1 MLYTRPPRVGEAR
14 IDLWRK
20 VMSLCSSFGKCRV
33 VIGLFV
39 VLALSFTS
47 SPAFAQSDSNPKW
60 DLFVGYQWLHPGG
73 TVPVPFGDFNN
84 PTGQKVPDMAA
95 GFGSAFTYNFDPHWG
110 AEFDF
115 GQNWGSS
122 NYETTGSIG
131 PRFIWRT
138 DGANYFLHTLISL
151 NRVSIDGLNAGNGV
165 GAILGGGMDLP
176 IKKWLAF
183 RLFEADY
190 VWGRHNYADFV
201 TSDFPDLRRP
211 SFEGVRLRTGLVF
224 NWGGAPPVTPTASC
238 SVQPTE
244 VMVGEPIT
252 ASVTASN
259 FNPKHTV
266 TYAWSGNGGQVT
278 GKDTTAQ
285 IDTTNA
291 APGSYVVTA
300 HVMDAKA
307 KTANEASCSAN
318 YTIKPLPPKNPPT
331 MSCSASPSNVQTG
344 SPVTVTC
351 SCTSPDNVP
360 VTVSNWTATG
370 GTVSGSGNT
379 ATLSTDGAAPGTISV
394 TATCTDTRGLNAQ
407 ASTQAVVENPPPPNP
422 EIARLETRLN
432 LHSIYFVTAF
442 PRPANPKGGLLPS
455 QQKTL
460 ITLATDFKSYLELKP
475 DAHLIL
481 GGHADHRGSA
491 EYNQALTERRVSR
504 VKSFLVEQGVP
515 EADIETKSFGKE
527 DNLTDDQVKGE
538 VENNPELTPGERE
551 RVLKNIVTIRM
562 ASNRRVDVT
571 LSTTG
576 QTSVRQFPFNST
588 DSLTLI
594 GGREGEAKKK
604 VAKPARKKSTPKQ
617 Q

>member
-84 PTGQKVPDMAA
+84 PTGQKVPDMSA

-110 AEFDF
+110 AEVDF

-224 NWGGAPPVTPTASC
+224 NWGGAPPVTPTASS

-291 APGSYVVTA
+291 APGTYTVTA
-300 HVMDAKA
+300 HVTDPKMKNS
-307 KTANEASCSAN
+307 NEASCSAS

-331 MSCSASPSNVQTG
+331 MSCSASPSSVQAGG
-344 SPVTVTC
+344 SVTVTC

-360 VTVSNWTATG
+360 VSVASWNTTSGNI
-370 GTVSGSGNT
+370 SGSGNT
-379 ATLSTDGAAPGTISV
+379 ATLDTTGAAPGSITV
-394 TATCTDTRGLNAQ
+394 GATCTDSRGVASP
-407 ASTQAVVENPPPPNP
+407 ASTQVTIENPPPPPPKASKLSQCDFPNEKKPWRVDNTCKAILDDVAKNLQQNP
-422 EIARLETRLN
+422 DSKLVI
-432 LHSIYFVTAF
+432 V
-442 PRPANPKGGLLPS
+442 
-455 QQKTL
+455 
-460 ITLATDFKSYLELKP
+460 
-475 DAHLIL
+475 
-481 GGHADHRGSA
+481 GSA
-491 EYNQALTERRVSR
+491 DPAERR
-504 VKSFLVEQGVP
+504 K
-515 EADIETKSFGKE
+515 
-527 DNLTDDQVKGE
+527 NLA
-538 VENNPELTPGERE
+538 GER
-551 RVLKNIVTIRM
+551 
-562 ASNRRVDVT
+562 AVD
-571 LSTTG
+571 SK
-576 QTSVRQFPFNST
+576 FY
-588 DSLTLI
+588 LT
-594 GGREGEAKKK
+594 EGEAQQHIDPSRIE
-604 VAKPARKKSTPKQ
+604 VRTGSAGRKTAEYWIGPSGAA
-617 Q
+617 